1 MASTARVWSV
11 LFLITVLLWAPSA
24 RSQTASTTASESAAP
39 SASTPP
45 PAPRAKP
52 EKSAAPKAEPAPAAP
67 APSKAEDVVPDP
79 DAPSTPRR
87 AFAAFLRAAERN
99 DFAAASELLDLR
111 SLPRNRDPREAN
123 ELASMLYRVL
133 ALRISFDAE
142 ALPDDPV
149 PKSAGP
155 EGVILDVA
163 EVDGKTINLALVP
176 VKQPSGEVRWQF
188 SRATVGA
195 IRAIYDAN
203 ERLAVE
209 ERVPSWLKRK
219 RHFGLF
225 AWQWLGFLVL
235 GSLAY
240 AIGRG
245 VGSLTFAFL
254 RRLAKPFS
262 RTASDAAASL
272 ERPARLAL
280 AVTAFNGMEPYLLL
294 PHSLAR
300 GVESATT
307 TLYITA
313 TAWAVVAVVHVLTS
327 SWERR
332 LPEDTVGDLE
342 SRGLRTRLTMLRRI
356 ASVIVGLVA
365 SGVALLQFEV
375 VRSVGVSLL
384 ASAGIAGVLVGIAA
398 QRTLGGII
406 AGIEMSI
413 TQPLRI
419 GDVVVFRA
427 QEFGTVEEIFF
438 TYIIVRLWDDRRLI
452 VPVTRVM
459 SEPFENWTR
468 TDARVLSAVEI
479 FVDYAAPI
487 DRFRERFRELCE
499 ANDKWDGR
507 VCRVE
512 VIEATDKAL
521 KVRGLASV
529 DVATKAVDLRNE
541 LREGWITFL
550 QGHDNGV
557 YMPTGRVESMDRH
570 KPLPADSVARAGDPS
585 EGLTQAGERPA
596 PESIKSPQL

>member
-1 MASTARVWSV
+1 MVTTARVWAL
-11 LFLITVLLWAPSA
+11 LFLITVVAWAPSA
-24 RSQTASTTASESAAP
+24 RSQTASA
-39 SASTPP
+39 SASAEPPASTSPP
-45 PAPRAKP
+45 PARPPKP
-52 EKSAAPKAEPAPAAP
+52 EKPAPKAEPAPAPAP
-67 APSKAEDVVPDP
+67 APKPDLDVVPDP

-87 AFAAFLRAAERN
+87 AFAAFLRAAERS
-99 DFAAASELLDLR
+99 DFASASELLDLR
-111 SLPRNRDPREAN
+111 ALPRNRDPREAN

-133 ALRISFDAE
+133 ALRISLDAE
-142 ALPDDPV
+142 ALPDEAS

-155 EGVILDVA
+155 EGIILDVV

-176 VKQPSGEVRWQF
+176 VKQPSGELRWQF
-188 SRATVGA
+188 SRATVGS

-203 ERLAVE
+203 QRLAVE

-235 GSLAY
+235 GVLAY
-240 AIGRG
+240 AIGRS
-245 VGSLTFAFL
+245 VGSLTFALL

-280 AVTAFNGMEPYLLL
+280 AVTAFNGLEPYLLL

-300 GVESATT
+300 GVASATT

-313 TAWAVVAVVHVLTS
+313 TAWAFVAVVHVLTS

-365 SGVALLQFEV
+365 AGVALLQFEV

-468 TDARVLSAVEI
+468 TDARVLSPVEI

-487 DRFRERFRELCE
+487 ERFRARFRELCE
-499 ANDKWDGR
+499 ANDKWDRR

-521 KVRGLASV
+521 KIRGLASV

-541 LREGWITFL
+541 LREGWIAFL
-550 QGHDNGV
+550 QSHENGV

-570 KPLPADSVARAGDPS
+570 KPLPSDSVPRAGDPS

-596 PESIKSPQL
+596 PESIKTAQP